1 MEERDEKMCSAWVIN
16 GARAVQKE
24 DEAARWAMRNFWKRC
39 AMNLT
44 VRMRV
49 NYWIGSAARLIQKRS
64 IGAWPMPPCYAWPG
78 MAEARN
84 STAVKAALISRLR
97 KATFTCIR
105 KKIFNACFW
114 SCDVYLRFLH
124 LPLKIS
130 RQENSTHCV
139 STTL

>member
-16 GARAVQKE
+16 GAWAVQKE
-24 DEAARWAMRNFWKRC
+24 DEAARWAMRNFWK
-39 AMNLT
+39 
-44 VRMRV
+44 RV

-114 SCDVYLRFLH
+114 SCDVH
-124 LPLKIS
+124 
-130 RQENSTHCV
+130 
-139 STTL
+139 